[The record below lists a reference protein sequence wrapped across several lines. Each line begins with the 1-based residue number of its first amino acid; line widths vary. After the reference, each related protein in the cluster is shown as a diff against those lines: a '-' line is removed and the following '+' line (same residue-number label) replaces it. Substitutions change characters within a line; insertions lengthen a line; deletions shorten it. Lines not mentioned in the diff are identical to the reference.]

1 MDPDLEPGG
10 PKTCESGGSGSGSAT
25 LKEGVLYLSCCDKIS
40 SRKEYRKHQGCT
52 PCCSYTNYR
61 NITMAGAGAPF
72 VTPMF
77 WPAGYVLAAFSK
89 SKDDKPNKVKT
100 GMFNGSQVE
109 LY

>member
-1 MDPDLEPGG
+1 MLFLNMF
-10 PKTCESGGSGSGSAT
+10 TT
-25 LKEGVLYLSCCDKIS
+25 
-40 SRKEYRKHQGCT
+40 
-52 PCCSYTNYR
+52 YR

-100 GMFNGSQVE
+100 GFFQWIPGRDEVK
-109 LY
+109 YPWYGG

>member
-1 MDPDLEPGG
+1 
-10 PKTCESGGSGSGSAT
+10 
-25 LKEGVLYLSCCDKIS
+25 
-40 SRKEYRKHQGCT
+40 
-52 PCCSYTNYR
+52 
-61 NITMAGAGAPF
+61 MAGAGAPF

>member
-1 MDPDLEPGG
+1 ML
-10 PKTCESGGSGSGSAT
+10 
-25 LKEGVLYLSCCDKIS
+25 
-40 SRKEYRKHQGCT
+40 
-52 PCCSYTNYR
+52 TNYR

-100 GMFNGSQVE
+100 GFLVDPR
-109 LY
+109 